1 MKAIYSV
8 GNRELPLPTQA
19 FVRSFR
25 MEVGMTRLREKA
37 QARTKQVVGQMIGD
51 DKLVEEGKEEQQR
64 AEGEKTGDRRSRDQR
79 QE

>member
-1 MKAIYSV
+1 
-8 GNRELPLPTQA
+8 
-19 FVRSFR
+19 

-64 AEGEKTGDRRSRDQR
+64 AEEEKTGDRRSRDQR